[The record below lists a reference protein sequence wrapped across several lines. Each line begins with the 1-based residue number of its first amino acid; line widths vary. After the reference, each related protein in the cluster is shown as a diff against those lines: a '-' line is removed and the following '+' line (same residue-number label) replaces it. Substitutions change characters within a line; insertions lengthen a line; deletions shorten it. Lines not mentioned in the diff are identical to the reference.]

1 MRLHRFYIDKQI
13 EGETVDIT
21 DKDLVHQWKN
31 VFRYNVGSQVVVFNG
46 SGYDYLAFISSL
58 RNLGATLTIVSK
70 KKTPKISRCV
80 GLAISL
86 LKKENIEL
94 VIQKATEL
102 GVSFIQPIISER
114 SEKKNLNIAR
124 AKKIAL
130 EASEQSGRGDVPM
143 VNEPMNLKDFLDS
156 SFLSDFQNVIALHP
170 EGLLLDR
177 EVIDREGSFLIFV
190 GPEGGFSEEE
200 IKMFKDKKI
209 EIFSLGSLVL
219 RGETASVAVATL
231 FLLGR

>member
-1 MRLHRFYIDKQI
+1 MRLHRFYIDKTI

-31 VFRYNVGSQVVVFNG
+31 VFRYNVASQVAVFNG
-46 SGYDYLAFISSL
+46 SGYEYLAFIRSL

-80 GLAISL
+80 GLALSI
-86 LKKENIEL
+86 LKKENSEF

-114 SEKKNLNIAR
+114 IEKKSINMSRAR
-124 AKKIAL
+124 KIAI
-130 EASEQSGRGDVPM
+130 EASEQSGRGDIPM
-143 VNEPMNLKDFLDS
+143 INEPVELKGFLET

-177 EVIDREGSFLIFV
+177 EVIDREGSFLIFI

-200 IKMFKDKKI
+200 IKLFKLKNI
-209 EIFSLGSLVL
+209 EIYSLGPLVL
-219 RGETASVAVATL
+219 RGETASVAVSSL
-231 FLLGR
+231 FLLGK